1 MTHASASA
9 DSGDLAAI
17 RHRTAMV
24 DGLST
29 FYREAGDRR
38 NPTLVLL
45 HGFPSSSVM
54 FRDLI
59 PPLADRAHLIAPD
72 YPGFGR
78 SDAPAPATF
87 RYTFTGVSGPR
98 RRPGA

>member
-1 MTHASASA
+1 MATEASIEK
-9 DSGDLAAI
+9 DLQALSLESLRDVA
-17 RHRTAMV
+17 TWTTGSFTV
-24 DGLST
+24 YDG
-29 FYREAGDRR
+29 
-38 NPTLVLL
+38 V
-45 HGFPSSSVM
+45 
-54 FRDLI
+54 I
-59 PPLADRAHLIAPD
+59 PPPWTHLIAPD